1 MSGLDSERIRWAR
14 YRRRGPPS
22 IAQSRHTKGNACP
35 VADTRRPFV
44 GAVGRLLR
52 VLPYVS
58 LHRKLAL
65 LLPLVVFVLALDDIG
80 DRVNLI
86 LQGFVLRFEFVDAPP
101 ILRVSSALA

>member
-1 MSGLDSERIRWAR
+1 MLARWPTLDGPLSE
-14 YRRRGPPS
+14 PS
-22 IAQSRHTKGNACP
+22 VGY
-35 VADTRRPFV
+35 FV
-44 GAVGRLLR
+44 CFL
-52 VLPYVS
+52 VS